1 MNYTKIFDLFV
12 KKDPIPMNDWMTKPF
27 INETDG
33 NVWATD
39 GAAAVIVAMDVAGL
53 QYDKLEKKLAM
64 PCELPTEKH
73 IHLLSD
79 QIREAV
85 EKCPKDEIMEEK
97 EVKCKECDGTGKVL
111 WEYSASTKFESY
123 DHEYDCP
130 VCDGDGSIYEEVGT
144 GRYEPAKK
152 SGVRIGEAVFSAW
165 QLDRILKAMDIIG
178 VCTIDIIS
186 EPHRS
191 KATMFRI
198 DNHIKVLQMPM
209 FADDLKDIVNIP
221 Q

>member
-1 MNYTKIFDLFV
+1 MDYTKIFDLFV
-12 KKDPIPMNDWMTKPF
+12 KKYPIPMNDWMTEPF

-39 GAAAVIVAMDVAGL
+39 GAAAVIVVMDVADL
-53 QYDKLEKKLAM
+53 QYNKLEKKLAM

-79 QIREAV
+79 QIRETV

-97 EVKCKECDGTGKVL
+97 EVKCKECDGTGTVL
-111 WEYSASTKFESY
+111 WEYDASTNNERY
-123 DHEYDCP
+123 EHEYECP
-130 VCDGDGSIYEEVGT
+130 VCEGDGYTYKEVGT
-144 GRYEPAKK
+144 GKFEPARK

-165 QLDRILKAMDIIG
+165 QLDRILKTMDIIG

-191 KATMFRI
+191 RATMFRI
-198 DNHIKVLQMPM
+198 DNRIKVLQMPM
-209 FADDLKDIVNIP
+209 FADNLKDIVNFP